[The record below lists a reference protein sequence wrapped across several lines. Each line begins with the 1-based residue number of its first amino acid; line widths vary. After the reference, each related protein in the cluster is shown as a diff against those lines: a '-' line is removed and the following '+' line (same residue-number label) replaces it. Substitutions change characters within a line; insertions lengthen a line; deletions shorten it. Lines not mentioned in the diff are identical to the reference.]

1 MAVYKQLE
9 DGTLE
14 VVRPDMS
21 LGLLLENIQKEQ
33 EKQNIPVSDCS
44 KDLLNFNSN
53 SNSNVVVTPEG
64 EV

>member
-14 VVRPDMS
+14 VVRPDVS
-21 LGLLLENIQKEQ
+21 LGILLENIQQQQAE
-33 EKQNIPVSDCS
+33 QNIPVSDCS

-53 SNSNVVVTPEG
+53 VAATPKG
-64 EV
+64 EE

>member
-44 KDLLNFNSN
+44 KDLLNFNN
-53 SNSNVVVTPEG
+53 NVVVTPEG
-64 EV
+64 EE

>member
-1 MAVYKQLE
+1 MAIYRQLE

-14 VVRPDMS
+14 VVRPDVS

-44 KDLLNFNSN
+44 KDLLNFNN
-53 SNSNVVVTPEG
+53 GAVVSEG

>member
-1 MAVYKQLE
+1 MAIYKQLE

-33 EKQNIPVSDCS
+33 EKQNIFVSDCS
-44 KDLLNFNSN
+44 KDLLNFNN
-53 SNSNVVVTPEG
+53 NVVVTPEG
-64 EV
+64 EE